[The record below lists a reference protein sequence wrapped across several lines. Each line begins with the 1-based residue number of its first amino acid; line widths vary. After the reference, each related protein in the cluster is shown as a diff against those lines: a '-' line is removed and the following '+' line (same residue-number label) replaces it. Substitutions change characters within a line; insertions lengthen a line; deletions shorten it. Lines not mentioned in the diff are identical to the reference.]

1 MIKVTCQNNTTRK
14 EIIVSES
21 TTLAQAFREAGVS
34 TEYATISLNGHTVP
48 DASATFE
55 DYGITDSCMLLAII
69 KQHNA

>member
-14 EIIVSES
+14 EIIVNED

-34 TEYATISLNGHTVP
+34 TEYATVSLNGRTVT
-48 DASATFE
+48 DTTATFA